1 MSLPKFSLN
10 RPVSISM
17 IFAGIFILGIISL
30 HNLPIELMPNINL
43 GRITITTYVRGGMP
57 SSDVEE
63 RITKVLENALSDV
76 SRLKNIITISKEA
89 ESTVV
94 LEFYPEANMNYAFL
108 EVRERLAKIRD
119 KLPKEAERPIIF
131 QYSYGELPIISITF
145 LSEKFTPEELRKI
158 AEVVKERFLRVEGV
172 ARVETVGGREE
183 KILIE
188 LDKNRLLSYG
198 LPLEWILNTL
208 EKNNINL
215 VGGKI
220 QLKNKNYLIRCIGQ
234 FSNLD
239 EIRNLGVA
247 VTEEGSIIRLK
258 DIATVKRGYL
268 EVRELARLNI
278 KPAVTLY
285 IFKKSL
291 SNTLKVC
298 QDVQKIAQKLNK
310 ELGKDIK
317 VIVSFNQGEF
327 IKKAIRK
334 LKYSLL
340 VGGILA
346 ILVLFFFLQGR
357 FSIISIIS
365 LSLPFSIFFAF
376 IFMYFS
382 KISLNSMTLAGL
394 CLGAGMLLDS
404 SIVVSENILR
414 RKEKEYGL
422 SKEKTIQSAEEVTFA
437 ILASLLTTIIVLLPF
452 IFVNK
457 ETQKLYSGFFLSIT
471 YSLIG
476 SVLIALSLVPCLSY
490 LFLKKEKSSLSEE
503 KRTSF
508 WDNFRG
514 KYRKLLEK
522 VLAFRYLVV
531 VFVIIGIFYSV
542 GLFQK
547 LDKEFIG
554 IPTQDKFTIFIE
566 LPTGTRL
573 DITDKIVKRVEKLL
587 EKYRAQGEIKQYTTR
602 IEPYSARIYV
612 EMAPLEKRKLDTTE
626 LISLLRKETDKLSPA
641 FIYYEEPQTTASK
654 EILIEIYG
662 YDYEILKGL
671 AKEVAG
677 YMRNIPGLTDIKL
690 RMKEGAPE
698 VKIILDKEKMRLLG
712 LDTQM
717 VATKLHGKL
726 RGLIPTRF
734 RPLQEAYVNVKR
746 ERKKKELPLS
756 LYSQY
761 AKEIEIITRLQKK
774 FREKFEDIERTVI
787 ITPRGAKV
795 YLYQIAKFK
804 IDIGPSQIWRKNK
817 KRMVQVSANRGQLP
831 LGRVA
836 EKIES
841 YIKNIKFPEGYS
853 WDFGE
858 NYKKMIRNQK
868 ELRWALLLAII
879 LVYLVLASFFENL
892 LQPFIILSSVPLAF
906 VGSLT
911 ALYLEKQPVG
921 IGVLIGLI
929 FLTGIV
935 VNNAI
940 ILVDAINKSK
950 RTFSLK
956 ESILMASS
964 FRLRPILMTTSTTV
978 LSFLPLLIFKTEA
991 SNLWSP
997 LASTIIWG
1005 LSISCIFTLFV
1016 TPCLYF
1022 LLSGGRK

>member
-17 IFAGIFILGIISL
+17 IFAGILILGIISL
-30 HNLPIELMPNINL
+30 YNLPIELMPNVNL

-94 LEFYPEANMNYAFL
+94 LEFYPETNMDYASL
-108 EVRERLAKIRD
+108 EVREKIAKIRD
-119 KLPKEAERPIIF
+119 KLPKEAERPIIA
-131 QYSYGELPIISITF
+131 QYSYGELPVISITF
-145 LSEKFTPEELRKI
+145 LSEKFIPEDLRKI

-172 ARVETVGGREE
+172 TRVEIVGGREE

-188 LDKNRLLSYG
+188 LDKNKLASYG

-215 VGGKI
+215 LGGKI
-220 QLKNKNYLIRCIGQ
+220 QLKNKDYLIRCVGQ
-234 FSNLD
+234 FSNLE

-258 DIATVKRGYL
+258 DIAIVKRGYL
-268 EVRELARLNI
+268 EPRELARLNI
-278 KPAVTLY
+278 EPAVTLY

-298 QDVQKIAQKLNK
+298 QNTQKIAQKLDE

-327 IKKAIRK
+327 IKKEIKR

-340 VGGILA
+340 IGGILA
-346 ILVLFFFLQGR
+346 ISVLLFFLKGR
-357 FSIISIIS
+357 FSIILIIS

-394 CLGAGMLLDS
+394 CISAGMLLDS

-414 RKEKEYGL
+414 RKEKEYAL
-422 SKEKTIQSAEEVTFA
+422 SKEKTIKSAEEVTFA
-437 ILASLLTTIIVLLPF
+437 ILASLLTTTIIFLPL

-457 ETQKLYSGFFLSIT
+457 EIQKLYGGFSLSII

-476 SVLIALSLVPCLSY
+476 SVFVSLSLTPLLSY
-490 LFLKKEKSSLSEE
+490 LLLKKEKISLSEE
-503 KRTSF
+503 EISF
-508 WDNFRG
+508 WDNFRE
-514 KYRKLLEK
+514 KYKKLLEK
-522 VLAFRYLVV
+522 ILAFRYLVI
-531 VFVIIGIFYSV
+531 VFVIVGIFYSV

-573 DITDKIVKRVEKLL
+573 DITDKIVKKVEKLI
-587 EKYRAQGEIKQYTTR
+587 EKYRTQGEVKQYTTR

-612 EMAPLEKRKLDTTE
+612 ELAPLEKRKLNTTE
-626 LISLLRKETDKLSPA
+626 IISLLRRETDKLSPA
-641 FIYYEEPQTTASK
+641 FIYYEEPQTTASR
-654 EILIEIYG
+654 EILVELYG

-677 YMRNIPGLTDIKL
+677 YMKNIPGLTDIKL

-698 VKIILDKEKMRLLG
+698 VRIILDKKKLRLLG
-712 LDTQM
+712 LDTQT

-734 RPLQEAYVNVKR
+734 HPPQEAYVNVKKER
-746 ERKKKELPLS
+746 EKKELPLS

-774 FREKFEDIERTVI
+774 FRKEFEDIERTLI
-787 ITPRGAKV
+787 FTPQGEKV

-817 KRMVQVSANRGQLP
+817 KRMIQVSANRGNLP

-836 EKIES
+836 KKIES
-841 YIKNIKFPEGYS
+841 YIKNIKFPEGYT

-858 NYKKMIRNQK
+858 DYKKMMRTQK

-879 LVYLVLASFFENL
+879 LVYLVLASFFENF

-906 VGSLT
+906 MGSLT

-929 FLTGIV
+929 LLTGIV

-940 ILVDAINKSK
+940 ILVDAINRLRKI
-950 RTFSLK
+950 FSLK
-956 ESILMASS
+956 ESILVASS
-964 FRLRPILMTTSTTV
+964 FRLRPILMTTSTTI
-978 LSFLPLLIFKTEA
+978 LSFLPLLLIFK

-997 LASTIIWG
+997 LALTIIWG
-1005 LSISCIFTLFV
+1005 LSISCLFTLFV
-1016 TPCLYF
+1016 TPSLYF
-1022 LLSGGRK
+1022 LISGGRK